1 MKKVRKTTFD
11 SFNSKRISY
20 IISTKNR
27 ADRLRNALISSRNY
41 KGINDELIVIDGGS
55 TDNTKEVVDEF
66 IDIID
71 TYVSEPDI
79 NDKEAWN
86 KGFLLSRGKYIKQIM
101 DDDIFYKEAL
111 EKANQVMEKNPEVDM
126 IVCGGIRKQNGKETV
141 IYVPP
146 GSNYG
151 SSVDDIFKNG
161 FTTSGMGIFFRRNLL
176 FKVGLFEVD
185 RPYPDKGFILRSI
198 YLGGNIKFC
207 RINMFF
213 HTLSEDSLTV
223 KTEDDYVSEYRL
235 LLNRYCS
242 DKYKKMFN
250 RKNRIWYRILSWGL
264 KISRSLISKRNFNII
279 NSKNISKP
287 IWDGGFS

>member
-1 MKKVRKTTFD
+1 METTFK
-11 SFNSKRISY
+11 SYCSKRISY
-20 IISTKNR
+20 IITTKNR
-27 ADRLRNALISSRNY
+27 AIHLRHCLSNIKIIKKNR
-41 KGINDELIVIDGGS
+41 DEVILIDGSSSDG
-55 TDNTKEVVDEF
+55 THKVVKDF
-66 IDIID
+66 SDIID
-71 TYVSEPDI
+71 VYVSEPDL
-79 NDKEAWN
+79 NGPHAYN
-86 KGFLLSRGKYIKQIM
+86 KGYMLANGKYIKPIN

-111 EKANQVMEKNPEVDM
+111 EKAHQVMEKNPEVDM
-126 IVCGGIRKQNGKETV
+126 IVCGGTQKRDGKETV

-161 FTTSGMGIFFRRNLL
+161 FTTSGMGMFFRRSLL
-176 FKVGLFEVD
+176 FKVGLYEVD
-185 RPYPDKGFILRSI
+185 RPYPDMGFILRSI
-198 YLGGNIKFC
+198 YLGGNVKFC

-213 HTLSEDSLTV
+213 HTLSDNSITV
-223 KTEDDYVSEYRL
+223 KNKDDYGSEYRL

>member
-1 MKKVRKTTFD
+1 METTFK
-11 SFNSKRISY
+11 SYCSKRVSY
-20 IISTKNR
+20 IITTKNR
-27 ADRLRNALISSRNY
+27 ASHLRHCLSNIKIIKKNR
-41 KGINDELIVIDGGS
+41 DEVILIDGSSSDG
-55 TDNTKEVVDEF
+55 THKVVKDF
-66 IDIID
+66 SDIID
-71 TYVSEPDI
+71 VYVSEPDL
-79 NDKEAWN
+79 NGPHAYN
-86 KGFLLSRGKYIKQIM
+86 KGYMLANGKYIKPIN

-111 EKANQVMEKNPEVDM
+111 EKAYQVMEKNPEVDM
-126 IVCGGIRKQNGKETV
+126 IVCGGTQKQDGKETV

-161 FTTSGMGIFFRRNLL
+161 FTTSGMGTFFRRSLL
-176 FKVGLFEVD
+176 FKVGLYEVD
-185 RPYPDKGFILRSI
+185 RPYSDMGHILRSI
-198 YLGGNIKFC
+198 YLGGNVKFC

-213 HTLSEDSLTV
+213 HPLSDNSITV
-223 KTEDDYVSEYRL
+223 KNKDDYVSEYRL

-264 KISRSLISKRNFNII
+264 KISRSLISKRNYNIK
-279 NSKNISKP
+279 NSNNISKP

>member
-1 MKKVRKTTFD
+1 METTFK
-11 SFNSKRISY
+11 SYCSKRVSY
-20 IISTKNR
+20 IITTKNR
-27 ADRLRNALISSRNY
+27 AIHLRHCLSNIKIIKKNR
-41 KGINDELIVIDGGS
+41 DEVILIDGSSSDG
-55 TDNTKEVVDEF
+55 THKVVKDF
-66 IDIID
+66 SDIID
-71 TYVSEPDI
+71 VYVSEPDL
-79 NDKEAWN
+79 NGPHAFN
-86 KGFLLSRGKYIKQIM
+86 KGYMLANGKYIKPIN

-111 EKANQVMEKNPEVDM
+111 EKAYQVMEKNPEVDM
-126 IVCGGIRKQNGKETV
+126 IVCGGTQKQDGKETV

-161 FTTSGMGIFFRRNLL
+161 FTTSGMGTFFRRSLL
-176 FKVGLFEVD
+176 FKVGLYEVD
-185 RPYPDKGFILRSI
+185 RPYSDMGHILRSI
-198 YLGGNIKFC
+198 YLGGNVKFC

-213 HTLSEDSLTV
+213 HPLSDNSITV
-223 KTEDDYVSEYRL
+223 KNKDDYVSEYRL

-264 KISRSLISKRNFNII
+264 KISRSLISKRNYNIK
-279 NSKNISKP
+279 NSNNISKP

>member
-1 MKKVRKTTFD
+1 MDLKKIRKTTFE

-27 ADRLRNALISSRNY
+27 ADKLRNALISSRNY
-41 KGINDELIVIDGGS
+41 KGINDELIVIDGES

-111 EKANQVMEKNPEVDM
+111 EKAYQVMEKNPEVDM
-126 IVCGGIRKQNGKETV
+126 IVCGGIRKQDEKETV

-161 FTTSGMGIFFRRNLL
+161 FTTSGMGIFFRRSLL
-176 FKVGLFEVD
+176 FKVGLFEID
-185 RPYPDKGFILRSI
+185 RPYPDVGFILRSI
-198 YLGGNIKFC
+198 YIGANVKFC
-207 RINMFF
+207 RINMFY
-213 HTLSEDSLTV
+213 HPLSDNSITV
-223 KTEDDYVSEYRL
+223 INEKIYNKEYKS
-235 LLNRYCS
+235 LLNRYCTER
-242 DKYKKMFN
+242 YKRIYRLKNMFWYK
-250 RKNRIWYRILSWGL
+250 RLRIIS
-264 KISRSLISKRNFNII
+264 KIFISLISIK
-279 NSKNISKP
+279 KNEENP
-287 IWDGGFS
+287 ITPVWDEGFS

>member
-1 MKKVRKTTFD
+1 METTFK
-11 SFNSKRISY
+11 SYCSKRVSY

-27 ADRLRNALISSRNY
+27 AIHLRHCLSNIKIIKKNR
-41 KGINDELIVIDGGS
+41 DEVILIDGSSSDG
-55 TDNTKEVVDEF
+55 THKVVKDF
-66 IDIID
+66 SDIID
-71 TYVSEPDI
+71 VYVSEPDL
-79 NDKEAWN
+79 NGPHAFN
-86 KGFLLSRGKYIKQIM
+86 KGYMLANGKYIKPIN

-126 IVCGGIRKQNGKETV
+126 IVCGGTRKQDGKETV

-161 FTTSGMGIFFRRNLL
+161 FTTSGMGMFFRRSLL
-176 FKVGLFEVD
+176 FKVGLYEVD
-185 RPYPDKGFILRSI
+185 RPYPDMGFILRSI
-198 YLGGNIKFC
+198 YLGGNVKFC
-207 RINMFF
+207 RINMFL
-213 HTLSEDSLTV
+213 HPLSDNSITV
-223 KTEDDYVSEYRL
+223 KNKDDYVSEYRL

-250 RKNRIWYRILSWGL
+250 RKNRIWYRILSRGL
-264 KISRSLISKRNFNII
+264 KISLSLISKRNSNII
-279 NSKNISKP
+279 NSKNILKP